1 MIIGLTGGIGSGK
14 TTVAELFEEL
24 GVPFVDADVVAHD
37 VTKSGHVGLQ
47 KIVEQFGEGVLDQAK
62 ELDRAALR
70 ALVFKNPEARA
81 QLEAILHPII
91 RAEMDRRLS
100 QFDAPYGFAC
110 IPLLVEGGRGKEFA
124 RILVV
129 DTPEAMQVER
139 VKARDG
145 SPDEVING
153 ILAAQAT
160 REERLAV
167 ADDVI
172 VNDQGIENLRQQVND
187 LHQTYLQLSSSSN

>member
-24 GVPFVDADVVAHD
+24 GAPFVDADVVAHD

-62 ELDRAALR
+62 ELDRASLR
-70 ALVFKNPEARA
+70 AIVFKDPEART
-81 QLEAILHPII
+81 QLEGILHPII
-91 RAEMDRRLS
+91 RAEMDHRLS

-129 DTPEAMQVER
+129 DTPEATQIER

-160 REERLAV
+160 RAERLAV

-172 VNDQGIENLRQQVND
+172 VNDDGIEKLRQQVSE
-187 LHQTYLQLSSSSN
+187 LHQTYLQLAAK